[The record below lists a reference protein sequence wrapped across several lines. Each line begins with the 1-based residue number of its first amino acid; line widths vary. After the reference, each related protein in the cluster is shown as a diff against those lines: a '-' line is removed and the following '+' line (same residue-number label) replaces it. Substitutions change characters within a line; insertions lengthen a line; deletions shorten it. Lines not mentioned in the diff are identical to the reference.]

1 MRKIDVYKTPVV
13 VRAGETFEWDN
24 KSGNGTVTVSSS
36 TWPLTQSSY
45 QVVASTSQSATVNT
59 NASAGSSSGF
69 QSSPPPNPPT
79 TQNMIVAGWHGEVCS
94 DVTVMPNQ
102 YILWHNGNSSSVTI
116 KPQTGTTWPWSDA
129 SFTVAAGGD
138 LVKQVPSGTLAGDY
152 PITVTL
158 ANGNSACAGIRGTG
172 NPTIMIGGNKP

>member
-24 KSGNGTVTVSSS
+24 KSANGTVTVSSS

-45 QVVASTSQSATVNT
+45 QVASTPQSATVNA

-69 QSSPPPNPPT
+69 QSSPPPSPPA
-79 TQNMIVAGWHGEVCS
+79 TQTMIVAGWHGEVCS

-102 YILWHNGNSSSVTI
+102 YVLWHNGNSSAATI
-116 KPQTGTTWPWSDA
+116 APASGTTWPWSNS
-129 SFTVAAGGD
+129 SFSVPAGGD
-138 LVKQVPSGTLAGDY
+138 LVVQVPSGAQVGNY
-152 PITVTL
+152 PIVITL
-158 ANGNSACAGIRGTG
+158 ANGTNPCLSPKATG
-172 NPTIMIGGNKP
+172 NPTIMIGGNVP

>member
-13 VRAGETFEWDN
+13 VRAGETFEWEN
-24 KSGNGTVTVSSS
+24 KSGNTVTVSSS

-45 QVVASTSQSATVNT
+45 QVVAATSQNATVNT

-69 QSSPPPNPPT
+69 QSSPPPSPPT

-94 DVTVMPNQ
+94 DVTVLPNQ

-116 KPQTGTTWPWSDA
+116 KPQSGTTWPWSNS
-129 SFTVAAGGD
+129 SFSVSPGGD
-138 LVKQVPSGTLAGDY
+138 LVVQVPTGAQEGSY
-152 PITVTL
+152 PIVVTL
-158 ANGNSACAGIRGTG
+158 ANGSNPCLGSKATG
-172 NPTIMIGGNKP
+172 NPTIMIGGNLP